1 MTLLYILAFV
11 LLCIALNQ
19 LFKVFELSRD
29 LRGEKLY
36 KTNDSDNKFNGR
48 AMFLFMLLFFG
59 FFLWQIDAYWYRI
72 LPKSASEHGNK
83 IDALMMANYWLV
95 ILVFFVV
102 NGFLFYF
109 AWRYHGKKDR
119 KAEYILHNN
128 KLEMLWTVVPAI
140 ALAFIIIFGLK
151 YWNEIMK
158 RDNDP
163 NPVQIELYAKQFD
176 WTARYPGKDN
186 KFGID
191 DYMQIDGSNPVGLD
205 TNDVN
210 CHDDILVKNEFHI
223 PKGREVIF
231 TFRSRDI
238 IHSAFMPHFRAQM
251 NCVPGQI
258 TNFRFKPTFTTA
270 EMRKDAHVQKNID
283 EVNAIRVKRGEDPIE
298 FDYLLLCNK
307 ICGASHYNMQMKI
320 VVDNEADYD
329 AWLAKQPTRKPTA
342 KATAQK

>member
-36 KTNDSDNKFNGR
+36 KVNDSDNKFNARG
-48 AMFLFMLLFFG
+48 MLLFMFVFFG
-59 FFLWQIDAYWYRI
+59 FFVWQIDQYWYRI

-83 IDALMMANYWLV
+83 IDALMHANYCLIV
-95 ILVFFVV
+95 FVFFVV
-102 NGFLFYF
+102 NAFLFFF
-109 AWRYHGKKDR
+109 AWKYHGRKDR

-158 RDNDP
+158 RDVDP
-163 NPVQIELYAKQFD
+163 NPVKIELYAKQFD
-176 WTARYPGKDN
+176 WTARYAGKDN
-186 KFGID
+186 QFGVD
-191 DYMQIDGSNPVGLD
+191 NYLQIDGSNPVGLD
-205 TNDVN
+205 TTDTR

-223 PKGREVIF
+223 PVNKEVVF
-231 TFRSRDI
+231 QFRSRDI

-258 TNFRFKPTFTTA
+258 TTFRFKPTVTTA
-270 EMRKDAHVQKNID
+270 DMRKDAHVQKNID
-283 EVNAIRVKRGEDPIE
+283 EINALRAKRGEDPIE
-298 FDYLLLCNK
+298 FDYLVLCNK
-307 ICGASHYNMQMKI
+307 ICGSSHYNMQMKI
-320 VVDNEADYD
+320 VVESEADYN
-329 AWLAKQPTRKPTA
+329 AWLAKQKTF
-342 KATAQK
+342 KAIAQK

>member
-19 LFKVFELSRD
+19 LFRVFELSRD
-29 LRGEKLY
+29 LRGEALY
-36 KTNDSDNKFNGR
+36 KTHDSDNKFNGR
-48 AMFLFMLLFFG
+48 GMLLFMFVFFG
-59 FFLWQIDAYWYRI
+59 FFLWQIDQYYYRI

-83 IDALMMANYWLV
+83 IDALLNANYALIV
-95 ILVFFVV
+95 LVFFVV

-109 AWRYHGKKDR
+109 AWKYHGTKDR

-128 KLEMLWTVVPAI
+128 KLEMLWTTVPAI

-163 NPVQIELYAKQFD
+163 NPLKIELYAKQFD
-176 WTARYPGKDN
+176 WTARYAGKDN
-186 KFGID
+186 QFGLD

-205 TNDVN
+205 TNDVR

-223 PKGREVIF
+223 PVGKEVVF
-231 TFRSRDI
+231 QFRSRDI
-238 IHSAFMPHFRAQM
+238 IHSAYMPHFRAQM

-258 TNFRFKPTFTTA
+258 TSFRFKPTITTA
-270 EMRKDAHVQKNID
+270 EMRKDAHVKRNID
-283 EVNAIRVKRGEDPIE
+283 EINGMRVKKGEDPID
-298 FDYLLLCNK
+298 FDYLVLCNK
-307 ICGASHYNMQMKI
+307 ICGASHYNMQIKI
-320 VVDNEADYD
+320 VVESESDYN
-329 AWLAKQPTRKPTA
+329 AWIAKQKTF
-342 KATAQK
+342 KAIAQK

>member
-19 LFKVFELSRD
+19 LFRVFELSRD
-29 LRGEKLY
+29 LRGEQLY
-36 KTNDSDNKFNGR
+36 VTHDSDNKFNGR
-48 AMFLFMLLFFG
+48 AMLLFMFAFFG
-59 FFLWQIDAYWYRI
+59 FFIWQMDQYYYRI

-83 IDALMMANYWLV
+83 IDALLDANYLLV
-95 ILVFFVV
+95 VAIFFIV

-109 AWRYHGKKDR
+109 AWRYHGTKDR

-128 KLEMLWTVVPAI
+128 KLEMLWTTVPAI

-163 NPVQIELYAKQFD
+163 NPLKIELYAKQFD
-176 WTARYPGKDN
+176 WTARYAGKDN
-186 KFGID
+186 QFGID

-205 TNDVN
+205 TNDAR

-223 PKGREVIF
+223 PVGKEIVF
-231 TFRSRDI
+231 SFRSRDI

-258 TNFRFKPTFTTA
+258 TSFRFKPIFTTA
-270 EMRKDAHVQKNID
+270 EMRKDKHVIENIT
-283 EVNAIRVKRGEDPIE
+283 EINAIRTKKGEDPIE
-298 FDYLLLCNK
+298 FDYLVLCNK

-320 VVDNEADYD
+320 VVESESDFN
-329 AWLAKQPTRKPTA
+329 AWLAKQKTIKPI
-342 KATAQK
+342 AQK